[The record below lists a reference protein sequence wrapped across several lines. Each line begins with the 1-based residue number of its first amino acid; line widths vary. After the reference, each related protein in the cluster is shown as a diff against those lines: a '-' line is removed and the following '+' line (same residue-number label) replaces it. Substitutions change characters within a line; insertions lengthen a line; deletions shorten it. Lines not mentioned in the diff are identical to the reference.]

1 MNDEL
6 KELETI
12 TKEYL
17 NKIDVLLKNTYKKE
31 NITYNVH
38 DIENPYKNI
47 DNISIIHD
55 IETARSKVW
64 EILSGMGK
72 FNTIKKYNFTPQELR
87 ILLLF
92 DYFTDAENITD
103 LLQFELNISKRTA
116 ETHIKNIANKITDI
130 LAPYIKNGEI
140 DYIETNENNNAVNP
154 KFVINCFL
162 WELWHY
168 LIK

>member
-17 NKIDVLLKNTYKKE
+17 NKIYVLLQKIPG
-31 NITYNVH
+31 NIY
-38 DIENPYKNI
+38 DFENPLE
-47 DNISIIHD
+47 ISNFSTIHD
-55 IETARSKVW
+55 LTTARGKIW
-64 EILSGMGK
+64 EILTGMGK
-72 FNTIKKYNFTPQELR
+72 FNTIKKYNFTIQEMR

-92 DYFTDAENITD
+92 DYFTDAEIITD

-116 ETHIKNIANKITDI
+116 ETHIKNIANKITDL

-140 DYIETNENNNAVNP
+140 DIIETNENNNAVNP

-162 WELWHY
+162 SELWRY